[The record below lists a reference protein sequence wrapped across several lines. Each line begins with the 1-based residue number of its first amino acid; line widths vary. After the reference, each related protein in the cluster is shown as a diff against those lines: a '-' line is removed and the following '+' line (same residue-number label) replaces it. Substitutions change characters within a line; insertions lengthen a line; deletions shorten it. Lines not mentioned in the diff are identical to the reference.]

1 MLTKP
6 RTPTTY
12 KHYISVPG
20 GEGKREYLKEKQ
32 AVKIGWGEGRVGSL
46 VIFNT
51 R

>member
-20 GEGKREYLKEKQ
+20 GEGKREHLKEKQ
-32 AVKIGWGEGRVGSL
+32 AVKDRLRGRESWKFGH
-46 VIFNT
+46 F
-51 R
+51 